1 LETISV
7 GRLGWHAACFPF
19 YWKNFHHHEGGIAMS
34 VQAAT
39 ALEGARE
46 ASDLKTAVWASV
58 LGTMIEWYDFLI
70 YGTAAAL
77 VFNKLF
83 FPAFNPLTGTLAA
96 FATYAVGFAARPLGG
111 AIFGHFGDRIGRKA
125 MLITTLLVMGI
136 GTFLIGC
143 LPTYAD
149 IGIWAPIALVT
160 LRLLQGIGIG
170 GEWGGAVLMVV
181 ENAPNGKRGYYGSLV
196 QAGFPLGIAASTGI
210 FSLLTQ
216 ILPEDAFLAWGWR
229 IPFLVSIALVGIG
242 LFIRLR
248 LSETPAFK
256 RLQREEN
263 IARSPLIEVI
273 VKNPRPFLIAVGMK
287 ISEVGWVYV
296 LIVFSVF
303 YCTTKL
309 GLPKQLV
316 LNGIVAGAILELFT
330 IPLFGVL
337 SDRLGRKA
345 LYYFGLL
352 ASIAAA
358 YPVFSLLETKD
369 PTTVVLTIAIALSLT
384 HGTMFGPQAAYMTEL
399 FGTRIRYS
407 GASLGCQIAAA
418 VSGGF
423 APIIATGLLAATG
436 GTGAISIY
444 LIALAVISLIAIIAS
459 EETAKTDIM
468 TH

>member
-1 LETISV
+1 MT
-7 GRLGWHAACFPF
+7 
-19 YWKNFHHHEGGIAMS
+19 
-34 VQAAT
+34 VQSAT
-39 ALEGARE
+39 ALETE
-46 ASDLKTAVWASV
+46 ANAASELKTAVWASV

-83 FPAFNPLTGTLAA
+83 FPAYDPLTGTLAA
-96 FATYAVGFAARPLGG
+96 FASYAVGFAARPLGG
-111 AIFGHFGDRIGRKA
+111 AIFGHFGDRVGRKA
-125 MLITTLLVMGI
+125 ILVATLLVMGL

-143 LPTYAD
+143 LPTYAE

-181 ENAPNGKRGYYGSLV
+181 ENAPSGRRGFYGSLV
-196 QAGFPLGIAASTGI
+196 QVGFPLGIATSTGV
-210 FSLLTQ
+210 FLL
-216 ILPEDAFLAWGWR
+216 LAEMPEAQFLSWGWR
-229 IPFLVSIALVGIG
+229 IPFLSSIVLVAIG

-248 LSETPAFK
+248 LTETPAFLKIK
-256 RLQREEN
+256 REDVL
-263 IARSPLIEVI
+263 ADAPLFEVLA
-273 VKNPRPFLIAVGMK
+273 KNPRPFLIAVGMK
-287 ISEVGWVYV
+287 ISEVAWVYV

-309 GLPKQLV
+309 GLPKSLI
-316 LNGIVAGAILELFT
+316 LNGIVAGAFLELIT
-330 IPLFGVL
+330 IPLFGAL
-337 SDRLGRKA
+337 SDRFGRKA
-345 LYYFGLL
+345 LYYFGLA

-358 YPVFSLLETKD
+358 YPVFTLLESKD
-369 PTTVVLTIAIALSLT
+369 PTTIVLTIAIAISLT

-423 APIIATGLLAATG
+423 APMIATSLLAATG
-436 GTGAISIY
+436 STGAISIY

-459 EETAKTDIM
+459 HETAKTDILM
-468 TH
+468 H